1 MRTLIT
7 GATGTIGRAL
17 EARLEGPTVIVS
29 RDPRTAA
36 RLIPDAEAFAWDGK
50 SDLPVPALEGVE
62 AVFHLAGEPV
72 AEGRWT
78 EEKRARIRESRVD
91 GTRAIVRSLAALPP
105 EKRPKALVCASA
117 VGFYGSRGDEV
128 LTEASAP
135 SEGFL
140 PDVCK
145 AWEDEAWAAEGL
157 GVRVVMLRIGIVL
170 AREGGALAKMLPLF
184 KVGLAGR
191 LGSGEQWMPWVH
203 VDDVVALFVHAARNE
218 SLRGPVNA
226 VSPDPVTN
234 ADFTRGVARALRRP
248 AFFAAPAAILR
259 LALGEMADVVLAS
272 QRVLPERAVASGF
285 AFAFPSLDDALA
297 DLVGSPVPSR
307 AIA

>member
-29 RDPRTAA
+29 RDPEAA
-36 RLIPDAEAFAWDGK
+36 KTLLPGPSAYGWDGK
-50 SDLPVPALEGVE
+50 ADLPEAALEGVE

-78 EEKRARIRESRVD
+78 DEKRARIRQSRVD
-91 GTRAIVRSLAALPP
+91 GTRAVVRSIAALPP
-105 EKRPKALVCASA
+105 EKRPKVLVCASA
-117 VGFYGSRGDEV
+117 VGFYGSRGDEI

-135 SEGFL
+135 SAGFL
-140 PDVCK
+140 PEVCQ

-170 AREGGALAKMLPLF
+170 AREGGALAKMLPMF
-184 KVGLAGR
+184 KMGLAGR
-191 LGSGEQWMPWVH
+191 LGSGEQWMPWIH
-203 VDDVVALFVHAARNE
+203 VEDVVALFVHAARNE

-234 ADFTRGVARALRRP
+234 ADFTRGMARALRRP
-248 AFFAAPAAILR
+248 AFFAAPAAMLK

-272 QRVLPERAVASGF
+272 QRVLPARAVASGF
-285 AFAFPSLDDALA
+285 AFAFPSLEDALA
-297 DLVGSPVPSR
+297 DLVSAPVPSR